1 MKRPFETAL
10 VLLIGSG
17 LLFNGI
23 AGGWT
28 DIFRSQPERA
38 EQAYKAKQYDK
49 ALELYQEAQ
58 TQNPDSDT
66 LAYNLGNTLFQLGR
80 YDEAARQYNR
90 ILEKQTP
97 SLAPRS
103 IYNMGNTLFEMGRK
117 TENQQQLSQAL
128 EAYKKSIT
136 LDPKDEDP
144 KYNYELTRRL
154 IKEQE
159 QKQQQQQQQQNK
171 QDQDK
176 QQQPQQ
182 QQNQEKQDQQK
193 KNQEQRKQGKMN
205 QQQQQQQA
213 QPQEQKDKPPQP
225 PQPNRMSKEEA
236 ERILNALMQMEKD
249 MQQKEKDKKTAVQG
263 GRGPDW

>member
-1 MKRPFETAL
+1 MKRSIEAAL
-10 VLLIGSG
+10 ALLIGSG
-17 LLFNGI
+17 LLFNGV

-58 TQNPDSDT
+58 TRNPDSDT

-80 YDEAARQYNR
+80 YDEAARQFGKV
-90 ILEKQTP
+90 LEKQTP
-97 SLAPRS
+97 ALAPRS

-117 TENQQQLSQAL
+117 SENQQQLSQAL
-128 EAYKKSIT
+128 EAYKQSIT
-136 LDPKDEDP
+136 LDSKDEDP

-154 IKEQE
+154 IREQE
-159 QKQQQQQQQQNK
+159 QKQQQQQQNK

-176 QQQPQQ
+176 QKQQQPQ
-182 QQNQEKQDQQK
+182 NQDKQEQQK
-193 KNQEQRKQGKMN
+193 KNQEQQKQEKMN
-205 QQQQQQQA
+205 QQQQQQA
-213 QPQEQKDKPPQP
+213 QQQEQKDKQQQP
-225 PQPNRMSKEEA
+225 PQPNQMSKEEA